1 MFSFTWLPM
10 RVPVVGRRMP
20 PRLDAHPCCGRPG
33 DLAFTM
39 CLAQSSVSAVSR
51 GSAAPGQ
58 SQLALAARKRVES
71 STLRLR
77 VTVRPRH
84 NALLLILFCG

>member
-10 RVPVVGRRMP
+10 RVPVDARRML
-20 PRLDAHPCCGRPG
+20 PRLDAHPCFGRLV

-39 CLAQSSVSAVSR
+39 RSAQSSVSALSG

-58 SQLALAARKRVES
+58 SQLALAARKGV
-71 STLRLR
+71 
-77 VTVRPRH
+77 
-84 NALLLILFCG
+84 A

>member
-1 MFSFTWLPM
+1 MFSFTWLPV
-10 RVPVVGRRMP
+10 RLPVVARRIP

-39 CLAQSSVSAVSR
+39 RSAQTSVCAVSG

-58 SQLALAARKRVES
+58 SQLALAARKRVD
-71 STLRLR
+71 
-77 VTVRPRH
+77 
-84 NALLLILFCG
+84 